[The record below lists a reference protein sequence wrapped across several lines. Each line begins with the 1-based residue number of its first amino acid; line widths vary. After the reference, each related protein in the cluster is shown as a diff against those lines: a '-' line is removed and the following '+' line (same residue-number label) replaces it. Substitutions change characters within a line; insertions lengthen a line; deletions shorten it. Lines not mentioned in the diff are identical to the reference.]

1 MDERPS
7 ASPRTSSPLGSAPS
21 MQSPLTA
28 PQQPEAAQIKALFD
42 RIAPQYDQMNQDMSL
57 GLHQVWKQMA
67 VRWSGAKAGMNCLDV
82 CCGSGD
88 LALLL
93 ARQVGADGHVTGA
106 DFAAQQLAIAAQR
119 SPHLQSRLSWVEADA
134 LSLPFEDSSFDAA
147 TMAYGLRN
155 LTNISQGLSELRRVL
170 KPGAKA
176 AILDFHTPTNPLV
189 KQFQQWYLN
198 AVVVPTAERLGM
210 SEEYAYIGPSVD
222 RFPPGPEQVAFAKA
236 AGFENAIH
244 YPIAGGMM
252 GVLVASTQG
261 QTAAT

>member
-1 MDERPS
+1 MRDHSLTSSTSPS
-7 ASPRTSSPLGSAPS
+7 AD
-21 MQSPLTA
+21 
-28 PQQPEAAQIKALFD
+28 QIRQLFD
-42 RIAPQYDQMNQDMSL
+42 RIAPQYDQMNRDMSF

-67 VRWSGAKAGMNCLDV
+67 VRWSGAAEGMNCLDV

-93 ARQVGADGHVTGA
+93 ARRVGETGQVTGV
-106 DFAAQQLAIAAQR
+106 DFAARQLAIAAQKN
-119 SPHLQSRLSWVEADA
+119 PYLQDRLSWIEADA
-134 LSLPFEDSSFDAA
+134 LNLPLDDNSFDAA

-155 LTNISQGLSELRRVL
+155 LTDIPQGLRALHSVL

-189 KQFQQWYLN
+189 SQFQQWYLN
-198 AVVVPTAERLGM
+198 TIVVPTAERFEL

-222 RFPPGPEQVAFAKA
+222 RFPSGSRQVDLAKA
-236 AGFENAIH
+236 AGFADAVH

-252 GVLVASTQG
+252 GVLVATK
-261 QTAAT
+261 

>member
-1 MDERPS
+1 MTGPTTRAPTEQSQPS
-7 ASPRTSSPLGSAPS
+7 S
-21 MQSPLTA
+21 LTDSK
-28 PQQPEAAQIKALFD
+28 QPEADQIKQLFD

-67 VRWSGAKAGMNCLDV
+67 VRWSGAAADMECLDV

-93 ARQVGADGHVTGA
+93 ARQVGRAGRVTGA

-134 LSLPFEDSSFDAA
+134 LALPFESSHFDAA

-155 LTNISQGLSELRRVL
+155 LTDIPTGLSELNRVL
-170 KPGAKA
+170 KAGAKA
-176 AILDFHTPTNPLV
+176 AILDFHRPTSPLI

-198 AVVVPTAERLGM
+198 TIVVPTAERLGM

-222 RFPPGPEQVAFAKA
+222 RFPLGAEQVALAKA
-236 AGFENAIH
+236 AGFESAKH

-252 GVLVASTQG
+252 GVLVAVAG
-261 QTAAT
+261 E